1 MERIEKFMYDR
12 EIVVQGKDGNM
23 IPWQR
28 GAMAG
33 LSDLE
38 IIDTYNS
45 QTRGICNYYNLA
57 SNFAKLSYFVYL
69 MEYSCLKTL
78 AKKHK
83 TRISAIKKMFKAGK
97 SWGVPYDIKS
107 GKKRMM
113 IIKFSDLKKG
123 TAYSGANI
131 DVIQHHIHYS
141 NHNSLEAR
149 LKANQC
155 ELCGAEGEDIL
166 FEIHHINK
174 VKNLKGK
181 EQWEKAMIARKR
193 KTLVV
198 CKNCHKK
205 IHHSS

>member
-12 EIVVQGKDGNM
+12 EIVVQAKDGSLV
-23 IPWQR
+23 PWQR

-38 IIDTYNS
+38 VLDTYNS
-45 QTRGICNYYNLA
+45 QTRGICNYYGLA
-57 SNFAKLSYFVYL
+57 SNFSKLTYFVYL

-83 TRISAIKKMFKAGK
+83 TRISAIKKMYKFGH
-97 SWGVPYDIKS
+97 SWGIPYETKD

-113 IIKFSDLKKG
+113 IVRFSDLKKG
-123 TAYSGANI
+123 AVYHNADTI
-131 DVIQHHIHYS
+131 THHIHYTNS
-141 NHNSLEAR
+141 NALEDR
-149 LKANQC
+149 LRAKQC
-155 ELCGAEGEDIL
+155 ELCGATNIPL
-166 FEIHHINK
+166 EIHHINK
-174 VKNLKGK
+174 LKNLSGK

-198 CKNCHKK
+198 CKNCHNA